1 MPTELTYEVY
11 RMLDELGL
19 GAKSE
24 FKGAALRD
32 LLASG
37 PDFPLAWIPNL
48 RNTIVKNGVSNLDT
62 VATYID
68 AAAKQQVSPGTSH
81 EQRQKHENTDWTDE
95 QWDRYWQRTTRNARV
110 FADGHV
116 ARETA
121 GDYGSTGP
129 CPAEPHETE
138 CHWVKIA
145 DDLEARYT

>member
-1 MPTELTYEVY
+1 MPPTELTQLVW

-48 RNTIVKNGVSNLDT
+48 RDTIVKNGVSNLDT

-68 AAAKQQVSPGTSH
+68 AAAKQQVRPGTSR
-81 EQRQKHENTDWTDE
+81 EERRQDTEWTDE
-95 QWDRYWQRTTRNARV
+95 RWDRYWERTMRNARV
-110 FADGHV
+110 YADGH
-116 ARETA
+116 
-121 GDYGSTGP
+121 D
-129 CPAEPHETE
+129 CPVTPRSE
-138 CHWVKIA
+138 CDWVKIA
-145 DDLEARYT
+145 EDLEARYA